1 MTSAATLSAVSP
13 DDAPIA
19 GAPLAGEVSEHSP
32 RVRHLLA
39 AARGAFIV
47 HGFAGVSIDGLARD
61 AGVSKETIYR
71 HFADKEALFRA
82 ALEEMGSE
90 FVSRAEALH
99 RAAPPAGEELTA
111 LAQAVLDSAVN
122 GGLLSPLRVAAGV
135 AGVMPDFAADLQAM
149 QWRRMESVRRALE
162 DHAQEDKA
170 GEDKG
175 RVSSTV
181 PLELA
186 LDLGSLAVG
195 GTALLMGFPDPSPQE
210 RARLAGQVAAL
221 FGEGVLHAVA
231 LKTADWD
238 DPAPA
243 GGQESVSPQPP
254 HLRALLDVA
263 ARHFLANG
271 FEGASLLDIGTEAKV
286 GRGTLYRHFTNKAG
300 LFAATLRDLAG
311 QVADRAQPP
320 ALPPLAAGV
329 PAVEQGLSRFAA
341 AAMTALASPQS
352 IALHRAA
359 IGVATRDPALA
370 REVHDT
376 VREPWVAPLA
386 AWLEGELRLA
396 APRWLAREF
405 LVLALQGNR
414 LFSTG
419 RTIPAEEVPMRAER
433 VARVF
438 LHGFRA
444 GL

>member
-1 MTSAATLSAVSP
+1 MTGQTTLTADSATLSA
-13 DDAPIA
+13 D
-19 GAPLAGEVSEHSP
+19 HSP

-39 AARGAFIV
+39 AARRAFIV
-47 HGFAGVSIDGLARD
+47 HGFAGVSIDALARD

-111 LAQAVLDSAVN
+111 LARAVLDSAVE

-135 AGVMPDFAADLQAM
+135 AGVMPDFAAELQTM
-149 QWRRMESVRRALE
+149 QWRRMESVRQALE
-162 DHAQEDKA
+162 DH
-170 GEDKG
+170 
-175 RVSSTV
+175 VSDERAADERTSGDVIRNDQARTLSTV

-186 LDLGSLAVG
+186 LDFGSLAVG
-195 GTALLMGFPDPSPQE
+195 GSALLMGFPDPSPAE
-210 RARLAGQVAAL
+210 RARLADHVAAL

-231 LKTADWD
+231 LKTAGWD
-238 DPAPA
+238 DPDLAASEPPA
-243 GGQESVSPQPP
+243 APQPP

-263 ARHFLANG
+263 AQHFLTHG
-271 FEGASLLDIGTEAKV
+271 FEGASLLEIGTEAKV
-286 GRGTLYRHFTNKAG
+286 GRGTLYRHFANKTG
-300 LFAATLRDLAG
+300 LFAATLRDLAA
-311 QVADRAQPP
+311 QVADDAAPP
-320 ALPPLAAGV
+320 ALPPLTAGV
-329 PAVEQGLSRFAA
+329 PAVEEALAAFAA
-341 AAMTALASPQS
+341 AAMAALASPRS

-359 IGVATRDPALA
+359 ISVATRDPALA
-370 REVHDT
+370 RQVHDT

-419 RTIPAEEVPMRAER
+419 RTIPPAEVPVRAKR
-433 VARVF
+433 VAQVF

-444 GL
+444 AL

>member
-1 MTSAATLSAVSP
+1 MDSAP
-13 DDAPIA
+13 
-19 GAPLAGEVSEHSP
+19 AGEVFEHSP
-32 RVRHLLA
+32 RVRHLLE
-39 AARGAFIV
+39 AARRAFIV

-111 LAQAVLDSAVN
+111 LAQAVLDSAVD
-122 GGLLSPLRVAAGV
+122 GGLLSPLRVAADV
-135 AGVMPDFAADLQAM
+135 AGVMPDFAADLQAL

-162 DHAQEDKA
+162 DHAREDQ
-170 GEDKG
+170 G
-175 RVSSTV
+175 RAAATV

-186 LDLGSLAVG
+186 LDFGSLAVG

-210 RARLAGQVAAL
+210 RARLAGHVAAL

-243 GGQESVSPQPP
+243 SAEQPAPPKAP

-263 ARHFLANG
+263 ARHFLAQG
-271 FEGASLLDIGTEAKV
+271 FEGARLLDIGTEAKV

-300 LFAATLRDLAG
+300 LFAATLRDLAA
-311 QVADRAQPP
+311 QVADSAEPP
-320 ALPPLAAGV
+320 ALPSLTAGV
-329 PAVEQGLSRFAA
+329 PAVEQGLSLFAA
-341 AAMTALASPQS
+341 AAMKALASPQS

-359 IGVATRDPALA
+359 ISVATRDPELA
-370 REVHDT
+370 RQVHDT
-376 VREPWVAPLA
+376 VREPWVAALA

-419 RTIPAEEVPMRAER
+419 RTIPAEEVPMRADR